1 MHAERL
7 SALAQTTQAAKP
19 ITGSTRARVRG
30 FVRAALTDRVL
41 ARFRREPQTQVGP
54 AQPRPPAPATGR
66 TASLDLRHPLG

>member
-41 ARFRREPQTQVGP
+41 ARFLRDPQTKVGP
-54 AQPRPPAPATGR
+54 VQPRPQRQVEPPTQPAGVI
-66 TASLDLRHPLG
+66 TA